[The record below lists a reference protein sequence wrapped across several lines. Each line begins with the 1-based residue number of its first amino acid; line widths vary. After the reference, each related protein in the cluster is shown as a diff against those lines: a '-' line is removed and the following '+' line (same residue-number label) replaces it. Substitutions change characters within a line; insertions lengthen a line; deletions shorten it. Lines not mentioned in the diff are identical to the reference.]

1 MNYWL
6 MSRHV
11 GTPPFHLFSTGL
23 ALAVYA
29 GFVRLSD
36 SGGLRVGLLRT
47 LGQNPLVA
55 YLLDGVVVGA
65 VSDVWPTGGGWP
77 TALAGAL
84 AALTLT
90 YLPVRLLERR
100 RIFLRL

>member
-29 GFVRLSD
+29 VLVRLSD
-36 SGGLRVGLLRT
+36 LGGFRVGLLRT

-55 YLLDGVVVGA
+55 YLLDGLVGGA
-65 VSDVWPTGGGWP
+65 VANFWPTGGGLP
-77 TALAGAL
+77 TALAGAV

-90 YLPVRLLERR
+90 YLPVRLLEWR